1 MTITEAIEDYDLALA
16 RLEWVMACGCRRTQ
30 VQDDARRWHVS
41 EVLAATERLTDLRS
55 QP

>member
-16 RLEWVMACGCRRTQ
+16 RLEWVLACSCQRTP
-30 VQDDARRWHVS
+30 VQDEARQWHVS

-55 QP
+55 QT